1 MKEGLLVIDKEFLG
15 TEKVSRLF
23 VKLAVPSVVAQLV
36 NLLYN
41 MVDRIY
47 IGHMENVGRLA
58 LTGVGVCMP
67 VILIVSAF
75 AAFVGMGGAP
85 QVSIFMGKKDYD
97 SAERT
102 MGSCF
107 SFLIIISLLLTA
119 VLYIFGERLLMVFGA
134 SENTIGYAV
143 DYMNI
148 YILGTIFVQLAL
160 GMNMF
165 ITCQGFTKISMLSV
179 IIGAVLNIILDPVF
193 IFLFDMGV
201 KGAALAT
208 IISQAVSAVWVVGFL
223 ISKRSGIRLKKEN
236 LRIKSSLLL
245 PCLALGISP
254 FIMQSTESI
263 INICFNASLL
273 KYGDDI
279 AVGAMTVLSTIMQF
293 SMLPLQG
300 MAQGAQPITSY
311 NFGAGN
317 PDRVKQS
324 FKLLLITS
332 LTFSMILW
340 ALLMIMPDKF
350 VLMFNSEPE
359 LISYGSW
366 AMRIYFAVSGIFGI
380 QIACQQTFIAIGN
393 AKTSLFLAIFRKIIL
408 LIPLIYI
415 LPHFFENKAM
425 AVYMA
430 EPVAD
435 VIAVFTTSI
444 LFIRYFGKTMREMK
458 AAQNAVEQ

>member
-300 MAQGAQPITSY
+300 LGQGAQPITSY
-311 NFGAGN
+311 NLGAGN
-317 PDRVKQS
+317 PNRVKQS
-324 FKLLLITS
+324 VKLLLITS
-332 LTFSMILW
+332 LTFSMLLW

>member
-223 ISKRSGIRLKKEN
+223 ISKRSGIRL
-236 LRIKSSLLL
+236 
-245 PCLALGISP
+245 
-254 FIMQSTESI
+254 
-263 INICFNASLL
+263 
-273 KYGDDI
+273 
-279 AVGAMTVLSTIMQF
+279 
-293 SMLPLQG
+293 
-300 MAQGAQPITSY
+300 
-311 NFGAGN
+311 
-317 PDRVKQS
+317 
-324 FKLLLITS
+324 
-332 LTFSMILW
+332 
-340 ALLMIMPDKF
+340 
-350 VLMFNSEPE
+350 PE
-359 LISYGSW
+359 
-366 AMRIYFAVSGIFGI
+366 
-380 QIACQQTFIAIGN
+380 
-393 AKTSLFLAIFRKIIL
+393 
-408 LIPLIYI
+408 
-415 LPHFFENKAM
+415 
-425 AVYMA
+425 
-430 EPVAD
+430 
-435 VIAVFTTSI
+435 
-444 LFIRYFGKTMREMK
+444 
-458 AAQNAVEQ
+458 

>member
-179 IIGAVLNIILDPVF
+179 INGAVLNIMLDPVF
-193 IFLFDMGV
+193 IFLFDM
-201 KGAALAT
+201 
-208 IISQAVSAVWVVGFL
+208 
-223 ISKRSGIRLKKEN
+223 
-236 LRIKSSLLL
+236 
-245 PCLALGISP
+245 
-254 FIMQSTESI
+254 
-263 INICFNASLL
+263 
-273 KYGDDI
+273 
-279 AVGAMTVLSTIMQF
+279 
-293 SMLPLQG
+293 
-300 MAQGAQPITSY
+300 
-311 NFGAGN
+311 
-317 PDRVKQS
+317 
-324 FKLLLITS
+324 
-332 LTFSMILW
+332 
-340 ALLMIMPDKF
+340 
-350 VLMFNSEPE
+350 
-359 LISYGSW
+359 
-366 AMRIYFAVSGIFGI
+366 
-380 QIACQQTFIAIGN
+380 
-393 AKTSLFLAIFRKIIL
+393 
-408 LIPLIYI
+408 
-415 LPHFFENKAM
+415 
-425 AVYMA
+425 
-430 EPVAD
+430 
-435 VIAVFTTSI
+435 
-444 LFIRYFGKTMREMK
+444 
-458 AAQNAVEQ
+458 